1 MTEKMNLGRLCE
13 YLVKVIVEA
22 KSGWDVGN
30 INDEKKNHPRTDLV
44 VRNRETGEQYE
55 ISVKS
60 KQGKKWPA
68 VKGIAKSNE
77 YIVFASLTRDADPEF
92 FVLNNRQW
100 GALAKRLLPTRE
112 AGGEIIDGAIV
123 WRWTTEDGKN
133 RSFKG
138 TAISKEEIV
147 KYQDNWSVL
156 PGMSEKGSSKSE
168 KGS

>member
-55 ISVKS
+55 ISVKA
-60 KQGKKWPA
+60 KQGTKWPA

-77 YIVFASLTRDADPEF
+77 YIVFASLSPDADPEF
-92 FVLNNRQW
+92 FVLTNRQW
-100 GALAKRLLPTRE
+100 GALLKRLLPTRE
-112 AGGEIIDGAIV
+112 AGGKIIDGAIV
-123 WRWTTEDGKN
+123 WRWTDDGKN
-133 RSFKG
+133 KSFKG
-138 TAISKEEIV
+138 TAISKEEIA
-147 KYQDNWSVL
+147 KYQDNWAVL
-156 PGMSEKGSSKSE
+156 PGMEGRA
-168 KGS
+168 